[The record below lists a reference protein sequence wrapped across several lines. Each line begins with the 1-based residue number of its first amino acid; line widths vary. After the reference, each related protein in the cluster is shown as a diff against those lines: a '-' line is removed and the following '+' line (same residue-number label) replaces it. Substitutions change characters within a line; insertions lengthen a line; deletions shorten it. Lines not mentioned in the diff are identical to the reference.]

1 MPELPE
7 VETTRRGIAPH
18 IEGQRIHAIRA
29 RVAKLRQTLDSA
41 ALDRLAGCVISHV
54 ARRGKHLILH
64 SDDPHRALHIHLGM
78 SGALRIVPADSPRK
92 KHDHVTITLENG
104 QELRLH
110 DPRRFGHVAVI
121 DPLQPPPAL
130 ATLGAEPLDDAF
142 NGTRLYAQTRGKTAA
157 IKTHIMDQRHI
168 VGVGNI
174 YATEALYASGIH
186 PARRATRLDEV
197 ECATLAAAI
206 KHVLQEAIAQ
216 GGTTLRDFSQPD
228 GTSGYFAVKLAVYG
242 KSGEPCPRCGTPL
255 AHVTIGGRSSV
266 YCPKC
271 QPLL

>member
-18 IEGQRIHAIRA
+18 IEGQRIHAVHA

-41 ALDRLAGCVISHV
+41 ALDRLAGCVINHV

-64 SDDPHRALHIHLGM
+64 SDDPHRG
-78 SGALRIVPADSPRK
+78 
-92 KHDHVTITLENG
+92 
-104 QELRLH
+104 LH

-130 ATLGAEPLDDAF
+130 ATLGVEPLDEAF
-142 NGTRLYAQTRGKTAA
+142 NEARLYAQTRGKTAA
-157 IKTHIMDQRHI
+157 IKTHIMDQRHV

-186 PARRATRLDEV
+186 PARRATSLDEA

-242 KSGEPCPRCGTPL
+242 KNGEPCPRCGTPL

>member
-18 IEGQRIHAIRA
+18 IEGQRIH
-29 RVAKLRQTLDSA
+29 
-41 ALDRLAGCVISHV
+41 RLAGCVINHV

-78 SGALRIVPADSPRK
+78 SGALRIIPADSPLK
-92 KHDHVTITLENG
+92 KHDHVTVTLENG

-121 DPLQPPPAL
+121 DPLQPPPTL
-130 ATLGAEPLDDAF
+130 AELGIEPLDDAF
-142 NGTRLYAQTRGKTAA
+142 NGARLYAQTRGKTAA
-157 IKTHIMDQRHI
+157 IKTHIMDQRHV

-186 PARRATRLDEV
+186 PAQWLLRRQTRGVRQKRRTLPALRHTARARNHRRA
-197 ECATLAAAI
+197 
-206 KHVLQEAIAQ
+206 
-216 GGTTLRDFSQPD
+216 
-228 GTSGYFAVKLAVYG
+228 
-242 KSGEPCPRCGTPL
+242 
-255 AHVTIGGRSSV
+255 
-266 YCPKC
+266 
-271 QPLL
+271 

>member
-18 IEGQRIHAIRA
+18 IEGQRIYAVHA

-41 ALDRLAGCVISHV
+41 ALDRLAGCVIKHV

-78 SGALRIVPADSPRK
+78 SGALRIIAADSPLK
-92 KHDHVTITLENG
+92 KHDHVTVTLENG

-121 DPLQPPPAL
+121 DPLQLPPAL
-130 ATLGAEPLDDAF
+130 AGLGVEPLDDAF
-142 NGTRLYAQTRGKTAA
+142 NGARLYAQTRGKTAA
-157 IKTHIMDQRHI
+157 IKTHIMDQRHV

-186 PARRATRLDEV
+186 PARRATRLDEA
-197 ECATLAAAI
+197 ECATLATAI
-206 KHVLQEAIAQ
+206 KRVLQEAIAQ

-242 KSGEPCPRCGTPL
+242 KNGEPCPRCGTPL
-255 AHVTIGGRSSV
+255 AHVTIGGRGSV
-266 YCPKC
+266 YCLKC
-271 QPLL
+271 QPLP